1 MKKSLFAVSMMTLG
15 ILYGLLAALAILVC
29 KLCGASA
36 LAAVI
41 AAIVAIALQFLIGPW
56 LTDLSMRWFYKANFK
71 AELPEYL
78 TAFVADV
85 CGRHNMKM
93 PKIGLIDDGA
103 PNAYTYGRT
112 KNDARVII
120 TRGTLELLSEDEVKA
135 VVAHELGHA
144 SHYDMLF
151 MTVAQIVPLIMYGI
165 YEACMK
171 AAASGKKSGS
181 RESDSDSKA
190 GTALAVIGIIA
201 YVLYLICQ
209 LIILWLSRTREYYAD
224 EFSVRETG
232 DPEALSKA
240 LVLIGYGLSTIG
252 KTGTDNRHSAASPTT
267 LGIADASSSKAM
279 AVCTAGT
286 SDTDTRTIIQNAMK
300 WDMWNVW
307 AKLYELGSTHP
318 LISKRLLAIA
328 ALAPEYG
335 QEPYISFDLEKPE
348 SYVDDFFKEIAISAL
363 PYLFLIAGIVCC
375 IAVERL
381 RLMWLLGGVAM
392 CLAASLFKFI
402 YSHPAKCDAKKSVSD
417 LLGEVK
423 VSGITSVPCEVNGEI
438 IGRGNPGCIFNEDF
452 VLQDETGIV
461 MLDYKQPLF
470 IINKIFA
477 LFKSEKYFGKIT
489 RVEGWYRRNP
499 VPYVEVKAMETDG
512 KVRKCYT
519 YQLGLILRA
528 VGTALAV
535 AGTVIVLIAG

>member
-1 MKKSLFAVSMMTLG
+1 MLTVG
-15 ILYGLLAALAILVC
+15 VLYGLLAAIAILVC
-29 KLCGASA
+29 VLCGASA
-36 LAAVI
+36 LTAVI
-41 AAIVAIALQFLIGPW
+41 AAIVAILFQFLVGPW
-56 LTDLSMRWFYKANFK
+56 LTDLSMKWFYKANFK

-78 TAFVADV
+78 TAFVTEV
-85 CGRHNMKM
+85 CARHNMKM
-93 PKIGLIDDGA
+93 PKIGFIDDGA

-151 MTVAQIVPLIMYGI
+151 MTVAQVVPLIMYAI

-171 AAASGKKSGS
+171 AAASGSKSKS
-181 RESDSDSKA
+181 SNSDSDGKSGA
-190 GTALAVIGIIA
+190 ALAIVGIIA

-224 EFSVRETG
+224 EFAVQETQ
-232 DPEALSKA
+232 DPESLAKA

-252 KTGTDNRHSAASPTT
+252 KTETNNRHSVASPTT
-267 LGIADASSSKAM
+267 LGISDAGSSKAM
-279 AVCTAGT
+279 AVCTAGA
-286 SDTDTRTIIQNAMK
+286 SENDTKAIIRNAMK
-300 WDMWNVW
+300 WDMWNIW

-318 LISKRLLAIA
+318 LISKRLLAISK
-328 ALAPEYG
+328 LAPAYG
-335 QEPYISFDLEKPE
+335 QEPYITFDLEKPE
-348 SYVDDFFKEIAISAL
+348 SYADDFLKEIGISAL
-363 PYLFLIAGIVCC
+363 PYVFLIAGIACAF
-375 IAVERL
+375 AVSANGL
-381 RLMWLLGGVAM
+381 VWFLGGLAL

-402 YSHPAKCDAKKSVSD
+402 YTHPGKCDAEKTVSD

-477 LFKSEKYFGKIT
+477 LFRSKEYFGKIT
-489 RVEGWYRRNP
+489 RVEGWYRRSP
-499 VPYVEVKAMETDG
+499 VPYIEVKAMEVDG

-528 VGTALAV
+528 VGIALA
-535 AGTVIVLIAG
+535 AAATVIVFFA